1 MLTRRQFRIK
11 VLQAVYA
18 FHQGDGERIDVAE
31 RQLLK
36 SIERIH
42 ELYIY
47 QLSLLVDLSEFF
59 KTRIEE
65 SKNKYLPSAEDL
77 NPNTRFIDNL
87 FMSQLASN
95 AHFIKYRKQ
104 FKISWTDETEM
115 IRKFYQSIRESA
127 FYKNYMSSAECGY
140 KDDKDVIQHIFN
152 DVIVESAVL
161 QSLYEEK
168 SIYWIDD
175 LELAN
180 FMVNKTIKGYRAGW
194 DNMADLP
201 YVYKLNDEDDPDS
214 DKEFVARLFRKTIMN
229 NSELETMVDQKAH
242 NWDVERIAIID
253 ILLLKMAL
261 TELIEFPNIPIK
273 VTLNE
278 YIELAKVYSTP
289 RSNVFINGILDKLI
303 LELKENG
310 RIVKSGRGLM
320 E

>member
-1 MLTRRQFRIK
+1 M
-11 VLQAVYA
+11 
-18 FHQGDGERIDVAE
+18 
-31 RQLLK
+31 LK

-47 QLSLLVDLSEFF
+47 QLSLLVELTDFF
-59 KTRIEE
+59 KTRLEE
-65 SKNKYLPSAEDL
+65 SKSKFLPSQEDL
-77 NPNTRFIDNL
+77 NPNTRFVDNL
-87 FMSQLASN
+87 FMSQLSSN
-95 AHFIKYRKQ
+95 VHLLKYREQ
-104 FKISWTDETEM
+104 FKISWNEEM
-115 IRKFYQSIRESA
+115 ELIRKFYQAVRESD
-127 FYKNYMSSAECGY
+127 FYKNYMSNPECGY
-140 KDDKDVIQHIFN
+140 KDDKDVFLRIFN
-152 DVIVESAVL
+152 DIIAESSVL
-161 QSLYEEK
+161 QSIYEEK

-180 FMVNKTIKGYRAGW
+180 FMVNKTIKGYRATW
-194 DNMADLP
+194 DKLAELP
-201 YVYKLNDEDDPDS
+201 YVYKSNDSDDPDS
-214 DKEFVARLFRKTIMN
+214 DKEFVVRLFRKTIVN
-229 NSELETMVDQKAH
+229 NDELEKLVDQKAQ

-261 TELIEFPNIPIK
+261 AELIEFPSIPVK

-278 YIELAKVYSTP
+278 YIELAKIYSSP

>member
-18 FHQGDGERIDVAE
+18 FHQGEGERIDVAE

-47 QLSLLVDLSEFF
+47 QLSLLVELTDFF
-59 KTRIEE
+59 KTRLEE
-65 SKNKYLPSAEDL
+65 SKSKFLPSQEDL
-77 NPNTRFIDNL
+77 NPNTRFVDNL
-87 FMSQLASN
+87 FMSQLSSN
-95 AHFIKYRKQ
+95 VHLLKYREQ
-104 FKISWTDETEM
+104 FKISWNEEM
-115 IRKFYQSIRESA
+115 ELIRKFYQAVRESD
-127 FYKNYMSSAECGY
+127 FYKNYMSNPECGY
-140 KDDKDVIQHIFN
+140 KDDKDVFLRIFN
-152 DVIVESAVL
+152 DIIAESSVL
-161 QSLYEEK
+161 QSIYEEK

-180 FMVNKTIKGYRAGW
+180 FMVNKTIKGYRATW
-194 DNMADLP
+194 DNLAELP
-201 YVYKLNDEDDPDS
+201 YVYKSNDSNDPDS
-214 DKEFVARLFRKTIMN
+214 DKEFVVRLFRKTIVN
-229 NSELETMVDQKAH
+229 NDELEKLVDQKAQ

-261 TELIEFPNIPIK
+261 AELIEFPSIPVK

-278 YIELAKVYSTP
+278 YIELAKIYSSP